1 MDYSCGTGIFCER
14 LLKSTIDCPRILMM
28 DSSPKYL
35 KLSYDKF
42 GGNYKFFFRLMRYL
56 KEKGRLQTI
65 DESMGGV
72 YKELLDG
79 IICTNAIHLYPTIS
93 DTMKS
98 WSDILVKGGKLLINS
113 GNILNPLMDGESKLI
128 DQTVEEISKISF
140 DIVKSDPKY
149 SKYLDLIDDFITDCG
164 TEYFRNETFSG
175 SDIDDYDLTLNYSCE
190 VELENA
196 TIDINDYFCSN
207 FSFEYDRFIQ
217 WINDFRNTEETM
229 KLSNLMSRELFELIT
244 EIIDTSVRN
253 IDTSISFSQV
263 DDFECEMDSYKKIEV
278 TDVTIDSDEF
288 RRTFKNDFDYNTS
301 DIEDI
306 IKNYHNFKSE
316 EVSEDNSD
324 DDSEE

>member
-1 MDYSCGTGIFCER
+1 MNTQFQNLENKINDLVVRMNNAEETLTNNATTEINSLRSELQKLINEFD
-14 LLKSTIDCPRILMM
+14 LLKIKMQEENSDETITQKMI
-28 DSSPKYL
+28 DS
-35 KLSYDKF
+35 
-42 GGNYKFFFRLMRYL
+42 
-56 KEKGRLQTI
+56 
-65 DESMGGV
+65 
-72 YKELLDG
+72 
-79 IICTNAIHLYPTIS
+79 
-93 DTMKS
+93 
-98 WSDILVKGGKLLINS
+98 LI
-113 GNILNPLMDGESKLI
+113 
-128 DQTVEEISKISF
+128 
-140 DIVKSDPKY
+140 
-149 SKYLDLIDDFITDCG
+149 DLIDDFITDCG

>member
-1 MDYSCGTGIFCER
+1 MKTQFQNLENKINDLVVRMNNADETLTNNATTEINSLRSELQKLINEFD
-14 LLKSTIDCPRILMM
+14 LLKIKMQEENSDETITQEMI
-28 DSSPKYL
+28 DS
-35 KLSYDKF
+35 
-42 GGNYKFFFRLMRYL
+42 
-56 KEKGRLQTI
+56 
-65 DESMGGV
+65 
-72 YKELLDG
+72 
-79 IICTNAIHLYPTIS
+79 
-93 DTMKS
+93 
-98 WSDILVKGGKLLINS
+98 LI
-113 GNILNPLMDGESKLI
+113 
-128 DQTVEEISKISF
+128 
-140 DIVKSDPKY
+140 
-149 SKYLDLIDDFITDCG
+149 DLIDDFITDCG
-164 TEYFRNETFSG
+164 TEYFRTETFSG

-190 VELENA
+190 IELENA

-229 KLSNLMSRELFELIT
+229 KLSNLMSRELFGLIT

-278 TDVTIDSDEF
+278 TEVTIDSDEF

-316 EVSEDNSD
+316 DDSEDNSED
-324 DDSEE
+324 DNSEE

>member
-1 MDYSCGTGIFCER
+1 MNTQFQNLENKINDLVVRMNNAEETLTNNATTEINSLRSELQKLINEFD
-14 LLKSTIDCPRILMM
+14 LLKIKMQEENSDETITQKMI
-28 DSSPKYL
+28 DS
-35 KLSYDKF
+35 
-42 GGNYKFFFRLMRYL
+42 
-56 KEKGRLQTI
+56 
-65 DESMGGV
+65 
-72 YKELLDG
+72 
-79 IICTNAIHLYPTIS
+79 
-93 DTMKS
+93 
-98 WSDILVKGGKLLINS
+98 LI
-113 GNILNPLMDGESKLI
+113 
-128 DQTVEEISKISF
+128 
-140 DIVKSDPKY
+140 
-149 SKYLDLIDDFITDCG
+149 DLIDDFITDCG

-217 WINDFRNTEETM
+217 WINDFRNTEATM
-229 KLSNLMSRELFELIT
+229 KLSNLRSRELFELIT